1 VRTRIALA
9 AIVPVACIT
18 VSTLALAATEQSAQA
33 QIDPQHSESARPGLS
48 ADHLIALR
56 DLDVNPPAS
65 AGTVGVPPASTGAKL
80 FFSTD
85 AALSSFVSSSAVS
98 GAANA
103 VTTAA
108 AAVTAAAPPPAPP
121 APVVPADTVTPAE
134 RAAWERVAICEEGGD
149 WSADGGRF
157 SGGLGITRTNWIAY
171 GGGQYAPSGA
181 EATEDEQI
189 MVAERIQSTPPDQD
203 GCGSW

>member
-108 AAVTAAAPPPAPP
+108 AAV
-121 APVVPADTVTPAE
+121 
-134 RAAWERVAICEEGGD
+134 AICEEGGD